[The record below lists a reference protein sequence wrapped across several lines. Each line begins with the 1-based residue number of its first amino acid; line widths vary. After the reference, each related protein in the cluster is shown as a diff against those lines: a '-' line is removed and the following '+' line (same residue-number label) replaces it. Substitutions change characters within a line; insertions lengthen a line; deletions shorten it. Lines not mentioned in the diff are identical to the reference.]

1 MTVKYDDDTPISG
14 RLRNGKEIVNA
25 IRHKTNG
32 KDVRESIAQLGELLV
47 GMISMLDVPSGQNDN
62 YKEDLKKYATQEE
75 MNQLDAKIKRI
86 IMGSDHETIKL
97 VVREI
102 LKEEGVI

>member
-1 MTVKYDDDTPISG
+1 MTVKYDDDTPITG
-14 RLRNGKEIVNA
+14 RLRNAKEIVRA

-32 KDVRESIAQLGELLV
+32 KDVRESVAQLGELLV
-47 GMISMLDVPSGQNDN
+47 GMISILDVPTGSNDD
-62 YKEDLKKYATQEE
+62 YKEDIKKYATQEE
-75 MNQLDAKIKRI
+75 VKQLDAKIKRI
-86 IMGSDHETIKL
+86 IIGTDHETIKL